1 MRASLDLVSHVFSH
15 THITRALSGT
25 DSHACFRGPTPHND
39 TPAALSLSLV
49 SVRPTVFARVPASPA
64 HSLSRQHSPRPE
76 VIAPGAAPLH
86 EVLAALSDVASSEV
100 QTCELLVAQPMAR
113 ATL

>member
-1 MRASLDLVSHVFSH
+1 MYFHTLTSL
-15 THITRALSGT
+15 ALSVAQT
-25 DSHACFRGPTPHND
+25 RTHASADRLHTTIHPP
-39 TPAALSLSLV
+39 PSRSLSLV

-100 QTCELLVAQPMAR
+100 HTCELLVAQPMAR
-113 ATL
+113 ATE